1 MAAKAA
7 ARADVV
13 WARSASPE
21 ASSARSLFAVH
32 QNHQSRL

>member
-21 ASSARSLFAVH
+21 ASARSLFAVH